1 MSLSDKIELQF
12 INALGR
18 QDTVKAVQAKTGASC
33 WYGGAGRQG
42 RGSEEDGATG
52 LYQEVRISI

>member
-18 QDTVKAVQAKTGASC
+18 QDTVKAIQAKTGASC

-52 LYQEVRISI
+52 LY